1 MLHQLEWR
9 IGTMSLPDVI
19 DPERFAFFFDFDG
32 TLADIVEHPEDVEVS
47 EPTRH
52 ALAQL
57 WQSSGGAVAIVTG
70 RDIGS
75 IDHFLDPERLPIAG
89 VHGLTRRDGTG
100 HVHRPEFDMGALNA
114 IEAELRPLVD
124 RETGLLLERKQGAI
138 ALHYRQRPELE
149 DLCRDA
155 MARAAENAGSITVR
169 RGKMVVE
176 VVGYPSNKGSAI
188 ESFLQ
193 EKPFLGRTP
202 IFAGDDLTDE
212 DGFALVNER
221 GGLSIKVG
229 PGDTKAH
236 YRVEGRQEL
245 LAWLNSIITNRGH
258 EHCEQP

>member
-1 MLHQLEWR
+1 
-9 IGTMSLPDVI
+9 MSLPDVI

-32 TLADIVEHPEDVEVS
+32 TLAEIVEHPEDVQVS
-47 EPTRH
+47 GPARQ

-57 WQSSGGAVAIVTG
+57 WQASGGAVAIITG
-70 RDIGS
+70 RDIGA

-89 VHGLTRRDGTG
+89 VHGLTRRDGSG
-100 HVHRPEFDMGALNA
+100 HVHHPDFDMAALKG
-114 IEAELRPLVD
+114 IEAELQPLVD
-124 RETGLLLERKQGAI
+124 REAGLFLERKHGAV
-138 ALHYRQRPELE
+138 ALHYRPRPELE

-155 MARAAENAGSITVR
+155 MERAAEHAASITVR

-188 ESFLQ
+188 DSFLQ

-221 GGLSIKVG
+221 GGISNKVG
-229 PGDTKAH
+229 PGDTRAH
-236 YRVEGRQEL
+236 HRVESREAL
-245 LAWLNSIITNRGH
+245 LAWLNSIIANRGN
-258 EHCEQP
+258 EHREQP

>member
-1 MLHQLEWR
+1 LKRSVPRVPR
-9 IGTMSLPDVI
+9 IAKYSP
-19 DPERFAFFFDFDG
+19 
-32 TLADIVEHPEDVEVS
+32 S
-47 EPTRH
+47 
-52 ALAQL
+52 
-57 WQSSGGAVAIVTG
+57 
-70 RDIGS
+70 
-75 IDHFLDPERLPIAG
+75 
-89 VHGLTRRDGTG
+89 
-100 HVHRPEFDMGALNA
+100 
-114 IEAELRPLVD
+114 D